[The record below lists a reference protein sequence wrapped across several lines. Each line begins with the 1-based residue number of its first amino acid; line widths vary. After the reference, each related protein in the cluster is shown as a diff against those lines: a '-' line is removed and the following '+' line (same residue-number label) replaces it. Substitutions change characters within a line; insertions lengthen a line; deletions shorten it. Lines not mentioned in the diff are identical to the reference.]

1 MEEEVEE
8 DERVKVVERVDSKK
22 EDEIGE
28 EEEEEEES
36 QHPRHGFPK

>member
-28 EEEEEEES
+28 EEEES